1 MTGHRVAIS
10 CKGVFKTFG
19 TGDAMVR
26 ALRGVDL
33 EARFGEMMALVGP
46 SGCGKT
52 TLISNLAGLLHRD
65 EGELSVLG
73 TDPGAL
79 SAGRLTAWRGANVG
93 FIFQQFNLIP
103 QVSIMENVAVPL
115 LLRKHPRRDALDRAA
130 ELLGK
135 VGLAGREQS
144 RPNKLSGGQQQR
156 VAIARALING
166 PRILVCDEPT
176 SALDGATGQRVMTLI
191 REMTATPDRVVI
203 IVTHDER
210 IYHFADRI
218 AHLDDGRV
226 THVTTPSEALDEM
239 RRTVALSLVVPAD
252 AASRSL
258 PRTDT
263 P

>member
-1 MTGHRVAIS
+1 MSERPVAIRCRAITKS
-10 CKGVFKTFG
+10 FG
-19 TGDAMVR
+19 SGDAVVH
-26 ALRGVDL
+26 ALRGIDL
-33 EARFGEMMALVGP
+33 DVRAGEVMALVGP
-46 SGCGKT
+46 SGCGT
-52 TLISNLAGLLHRD
+52 TSLISILAGLLSRGG
-65 EGELSVLG
+65 GELDVFG

-79 SAGRLTAWRGANVG
+79 TGHDRTRWRGANVG

-176 SALDGATGQRVMTLI
+176 SALDGATGQRVM
-191 REMTATPDRVVI
+191 
-203 IVTHDER
+203 
-210 IYHFADRI
+210 
-218 AHLDDGRV
+218 
-226 THVTTPSEALDEM
+226 
-239 RRTVALSLVVPAD
+239 
-252 AASRSL
+252 
-258 PRTDT
+258 
-263 P
+263 